1 MSESQYEQDLQ
12 RTANIDKIRDTF
24 RKVKIRELI
33 QRKRDAED
41 EAQELDFDNLQG
53 IH

>member
-12 RTANIDKIRDTF
+12 RTANIDKIREACH
-24 RKVKIRELI
+24 KVKVRELI

-41 EAQELDFDNLQG
+41 DAQELDFDNLQG
-53 IH
+53 VH

>member
-12 RTANIDKIRDTF
+12 RIANIDKIREACQ
-24 RKVKIRELI
+24 KVKIRDFI

-41 EAQELDFDNLQG
+41 EAQELDFNNEDL
-53 IH
+53 H